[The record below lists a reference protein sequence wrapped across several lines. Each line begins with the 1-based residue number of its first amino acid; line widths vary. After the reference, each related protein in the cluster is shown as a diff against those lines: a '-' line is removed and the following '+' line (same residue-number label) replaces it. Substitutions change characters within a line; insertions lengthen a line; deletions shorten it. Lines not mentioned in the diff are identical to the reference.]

1 MLTKEKTEHKTK
13 VNKYPYITRD
23 SKILNGI
30 PIIKG
35 TRISIR
41 AIAGYYQL
49 GMSVDEILTSLQ
61 HLSPSEVHSA
71 LAYYFD
77 NKEEID
83 KDIKENS
90 DIDYWKEQVSKLSIK

>member
-1 MLTKEKTEHKTK
+1 MITKEKVKFKRK
-13 VNKYPYITRD
+13 VNKYPYITRN

-41 AIAGYYQL
+41 SIAGYYQL
-49 GMSVDEILTSLQ
+49 GMTVDEILSSLQ

-77 NKEEID
+77 HKYEID
-83 KDIKENS
+83 MDIIENS
-90 DIDYWKEQVSKLSIK
+90 DIYYWKERVSKTKS